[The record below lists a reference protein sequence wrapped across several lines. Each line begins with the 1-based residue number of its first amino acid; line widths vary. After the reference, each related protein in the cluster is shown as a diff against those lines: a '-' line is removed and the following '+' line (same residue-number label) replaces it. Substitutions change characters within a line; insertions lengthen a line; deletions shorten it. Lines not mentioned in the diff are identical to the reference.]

1 MTEQEIIERLMET
14 NDEFKQ
20 LKAEH
25 ARLEARLEEIYA
37 SKKFFSPEEE
47 VEIKS
52 IKRRKLQLKDKMNEI
67 ISMVKKGELAL

>member
-1 MTEQEIIERLMET
+1 MTEQEIIEKLMET
-14 NDEFKQ
+14 HEEFKK

-25 ARLEARLEEIYA
+25 AQLEARLEEIYS
-37 SKKFFSPEEE
+37 SKRFFSTEEE

-67 ISMVKKGELAL
+67 IFMVKKGELTL

>member
-1 MTEQEIIERLMET
+1 MET
-14 NDEFKQ
+14 HEEFKK

-25 ARLEARLEEIYA
+25 AQLEARLEEIYS
-37 SKKFFSPEEE
+37 SKRFFSTEEE

-67 ISMVKKGELAL
+67 IFMVKKGELSI

>member
-1 MTEQEIIERLMET
+1 MET
-14 NDEFKQ
+14 HEEFKK

-25 ARLEARLEEIYA
+25 AQLEARLEEIYS
-37 SKKFFSPEEE
+37 SKRFFSTEEE

-67 ISMVKKGELAL
+67 IFMVKKGELTL

>member
-1 MTEQEIIERLMET
+1 MTEQEIIEKLMET
-14 NDEFKQ
+14 HEEFKK

-25 ARLEARLEEIYA
+25 AQLEARLEEIYS
-37 SKKFFSPEEE
+37 SKRFFSTEEE

-67 ISMVKKGELAL
+67 IFMVKKGELSI

>member
-1 MTEQEIIERLMET
+1 MTEQEIIEKLMET
-14 NDEFKQ
+14 HEEFKK

-25 ARLEARLEEIYA
+25 ARLEARLEEIYS
-37 SKKFFSPEEE
+37 SKRFFSTEEE

-67 ISMVKKGELAL
+67 IFMVKKGELSI

>member
-14 NDEFKQ
+14 HDEFRQ
-20 LKAEH
+20 LKSEH
-25 ARLEARLEEIYA
+25 AQLEARLEEIYS

-67 ISMVKKGELAL
+67 ISMVKKGELTV

>member
-1 MTEQEIIERLMET
+1 MKEQEIIERLMEGHE
-14 NDEFKQ
+14 EFRQ
-20 LKAEH
+20 LKTEH
-25 ARLEARLEEIYA
+25 AQLEARLEEIYS

-67 ISMVKKGELAL
+67 IYRVKKGELPI